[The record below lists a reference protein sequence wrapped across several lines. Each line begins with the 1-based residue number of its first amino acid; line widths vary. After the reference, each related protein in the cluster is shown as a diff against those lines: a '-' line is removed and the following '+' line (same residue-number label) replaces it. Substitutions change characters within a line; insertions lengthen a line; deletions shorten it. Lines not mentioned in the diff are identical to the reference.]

1 MRGGLCFICTNVFS
15 FCMLRSG
22 SLKRNIYFYLQASK
36 EILMK
41 SRSVKIYR
49 RHAYTTR
56 YFKRVK
62 AVRTTQS
69 FAKMQHVGYICII
82 DEANIKQI
90 FIISFLFH
98 SIHLCKDH
106 FSVTCLRLTALVW
119 SKKTQQSHN
128 SGIILQT
135 SRFVEPTFTCV
146 HVKGCLFNILEQ
158 CQYGLMTLREHTYN
172 MSILPVMVV
181 GM

>member
-90 FIISFLFH
+90 FYNFISISQYPPVQGSLF
-98 SIHLCKDH
+98 SHLSQANC
-106 FSVTCLRLTALVW
+106 
-119 SKKTQQSHN
+119 
-128 SGIILQT
+128 T
-135 SRFVEPTFTCV
+135 S
-146 HVKGCLFNILEQ
+146 LEQ
-158 CQYGLMTLREHTYN
+158 KNPAKSQFRYYLANVSLC
-172 MSILPVMVV
+172 
-181 GM
+181 